1 MNKCHYGQN
10 HTPDYLSKDGGCC
23 HIQYRVFTG
32 GDTYKTIHSI
42 WNWKTRTWEDQ
53 ELGVDNCG

>member
-1 MNKCHYGQN
+1 MNKCYYGQN
-10 HTPDYLSKDGGCC
+10 HTPYYLSNDGECC

-42 WNWKTRTWEDQ
+42 WNWKIRRWENQ
-53 ELGVDNCG
+53 E